1 MLFAPQNW
9 ALSIA
14 HKGRDREPVVV
25 VDGFAAD
32 PAVLVDEA
40 RNTIFARDA
49 GHYPGLRAAASPA
62 LSAALCVALQPLLQ
76 RVFGVA
82 NAHMIGCFHS
92 LVTKRPEQ
100 LTPIQRLPHFDGVE
114 TGRLALILYLSDPAQ
129 GGTSFY
135 RHRSTGFEAV
145 TPERFDAYR
154 AALAADVR
162 RCGLPEA
169 QYIGGDTA
177 LFERIGGVQPAFNR
191 AAIYRGCN
199 LHSGD
204 IAADFRFDPHPLTG
218 RLTLNAFLLGETQ
231 ARD

>member
-1 MLFAPQNW
+1 MLFDTENW

-14 HKGRDREPVVV
+14 HKGREREPVVV
-25 VDGFAAD
+25 VDNFAAD
-32 PAVLVDEA
+32 PAALIGEA
-40 RNTIFARDA
+40 RSTTFAQDP

-62 LSAALCVALQPLLQ
+62 PTAALCAALQPLLRQ
-76 RVFGVA
+76 VFGVA
-82 NAHMIGCFHS
+82 NARMVGCFHS
-92 LVTKRPEQ
+92 LVTKPPAQ

-114 TGRLALILYLSDPAQ
+114 TGRLALILYLSDPPQ

-135 RHRSTGFEAV
+135 RHRSTGFETI

-154 AALAADVR
+154 TALADDVR

-169 QYIGGDTA
+169 KYIGGDTT
-177 LFERIGGVQPAFNR
+177 LFERIDGVQPAFNR

-204 IAADFRFDPHPLTG
+204 IAEDFRFDPSPLTG
-218 RLTLNAFLLGETQ
+218 RLTLNAFLLGEAQ
-231 ARD
+231 D